1 MKPWHSP
8 LLLLHQWHKG
18 TLTYSL
24 PSTLSIATTRP
35 PRSSTSN
42 KAPSHSILCRRNDRT
57 QSSVNPKIASNPL
70 STQRQNNTTSCIAS
84 KDFSCRIQGKIMRCY
99 CPTIVPVECI
109 GDDGENQTDGCPHIT
124 CPHCRGTI
132 DNGVKSPDANGVMC
146 RTQGEVVRIV
156 DGAYYFPSHS
166 DSDSFSAFDD
176 GLTERFAMA
185 MLNHVIPRTIWLNHV
200 IPRPIW
206 LNRCQER
213 CRKRDHSN
221 RTFCRFEYQ
230 TKRATHCHRQMWI
243 RLYNPVESVESND
256 NQN

>member
-1 MKPWHSP
+1 M
-8 LLLLHQWHKG
+8 LLHQWHKC

-70 STQRQNNTTSCIAS
+70 STQRRNNTTSCIAS
-84 KDFSCRIQGKIMRCY
+84 KDFSRRIQGKIMRCY

-109 GDDGENQTDGCPHIT
+109 GDDGENQTDGFPHIT

-200 IPRPIW
+200 IHRPIW
-206 LNRCQER
+206 LN
-213 CRKRDHSN
+213 
-221 RTFCRFEYQ
+221 
-230 TKRATHCHRQMWI
+230 
-243 RLYNPVESVESND
+243 
-256 NQN
+256 